1 MTHDDAVNSVSFSF
15 DGNFLV
21 PGASSDVI
29 NHAGAR
35 SELVGIDT
43 HFPQL
48 MSSRAHWLF
57 GFAAN
62 VIRRNAIKSVA
73 SCGLIC
79 V

>member
-1 MTHDDAVNSVSFSF
+1 MVGSVSFSF
-15 DGNFLV
+15 DGNLLV

-29 NHAGAR
+29 NYAGAR
-35 SELVGIDT
+35 SEFVGIDP

-48 MSSRAHWLF
+48 MPSSAHWVF
-57 GFAAN
+57 GFTAN

>member
-1 MTHDDAVNSVSFSF
+1 MTVGSVSFSF
-15 DGNFLV
+15 DGNLLV

-48 MSSRAHWLF
+48 LPSRAYWFF
-57 GFAAN
+57 GFTAN
-62 VIRRNAIKSVA
+62 VIRRNAIKSAA